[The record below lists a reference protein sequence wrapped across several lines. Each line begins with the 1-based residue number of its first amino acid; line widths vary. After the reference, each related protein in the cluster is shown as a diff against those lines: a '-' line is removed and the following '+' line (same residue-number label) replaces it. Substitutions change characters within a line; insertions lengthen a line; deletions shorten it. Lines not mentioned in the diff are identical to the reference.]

1 MFVTFCIKQILFL
14 KLIFV
19 IFEECKAK
27 RTSQWQKNCKTEEI
41 YGVAPVVN
49 YQDPRVDKRK
59 PLSPKRQLKPN
70 PRYQKTQVVK
80 LLSPQKKEQNEEKSP
95 RTHSAP
101 DLALA
106 DTEIKKKLAEEEL
119 AGWAKILEKEE
130 KKKGLSAEGLATS
143 PGSMTVGKSQAKQPR
158 FFIKRKLSLNNF
170 TAATLRRGTSPPAF
184 EEGGGTSSEDAGG
197 VGEASPRDGST
208 SDRSKSPKRK
218 LFLFSTGVRQG
229 GAHTSK
235 RPSLFGDNNGK
246 DDGDKE
252 GGETTTNKQNEHS
265 SGTGTVLMDK
275 KKEEILAAWLEATPN
290 KRLVRASE
298 LFGGG
303 TMAKTL
309 EESGSGSSLLSA
321 AGGGS
326 DSHSLREETKNHS
339 NSILSEKS
347 SPTAK
352 TRKKHSEKCENE
364 EEQDDSSESEIVYTL
379 DMLESSDEEAEEE
392 EAESGHSADD
402 ISDEWAC
409 LRRYAE
415 ESDGTSCEES
425 FEEEEDGEEEQQE
438 EDEDDEKEQEDEEE
452 QDDSEED
459 TDEDDETYE
468 EVKMEDEAI
477 EELVVKRNKK
487 KEKPKLEETK
497 GGIRTKTRKISSG
510 ESSEEDITT
519 GESSEED
526 KEKKQTS
533 EVREK
538 DANGDLNK
546 ATGIPL
552 PQLPQ
557 PSPRLLSPEIATPK
571 LDVKQVGAAL
581 PESEKKEIV
590 AKELEG
596 WEGILKQKQG
606 LSSSPDA
613 KALTSSKDKKKEL
626 KKLKKQNKKEE
637 DKQRLRDKGAGGT
650 VRAPYVPPH
659 ERKFKRSGSLPP
671 APAGWGD
678 FRNIH
683 SQSQERILADAPAD
697 LLHMQ
702 MESDRTG
709 RTLGSH
715 RREGDER
722 EEEKEPEKEEAD
734 EERAARRKK
743 KQQSAK
749 DNGLN
754 QSGEQTTQRRRRWSL
769 RGSKDMN
776 SDKIGGGVA
785 GIGGGGGLEVPPSP
799 KNEVIEK
806 ELEGWEKILAEKQVH
821 SPADGGRKHKKSP
834 FKLGKKQDS

>member
-1 MFVTFCIKQILFL
+1 MGDSTTQQEERFL
-14 KLIFV
+14 ATPEAAATATAV
-19 IFEECKAK
+19 
-27 RTSQWQKNCKTEEI
+27 
-41 YGVAPVVN
+41 
-49 YQDPRVDKRK
+49 DP
-59 PLSPKRQLKPN
+59 PP
-70 PRYQKTQVVK
+70 
-80 LLSPQKKEQNEEKSP
+80 KSP

-106 DTEIKKKLAEEEL
+106 DTETKKKLAEEEL

-184 EEGGGTSSEDAGG
+184 EEGGGTSSGDAGG

-235 RPSLFGDNNGK
+235 RPSLFGDNNGR
-246 DDGDKE
+246 DDGDNV
-252 GGETTTNKQNEHS
+252 GGDTTTNKQNEHS
-265 SGTGTVLMDK
+265 SGTVLMDK
-275 KKEEILAAWLEATPN
+275 KKEEILAARLEATPN

-303 TMAKTL
+303 TMARTL
-309 EESGSGSSLLSA
+309 EESGSVSSLLSG

-326 DSHSLREETKNHS
+326 DSHSLKEESKNHS
-339 NSILSEKS
+339 NSAQSEIS
-347 SPTAK
+347 SSAAK

-364 EEQDDSSESEIVYTL
+364 KEEDDSSESEIVYTL
-379 DMLESSDEEAEEE
+379 DMLESSDEEAEQEE
-392 EAESGHSADD
+392 DAESGHSADD
-402 ISDEWAC
+402 ISDEWAY

-415 ESDGTSCEES
+415 ESDGTSYEDS
-425 FEEEEDGEEEQQE
+425 FEEEEEEEEEKEEQEDEEEQE
-438 EDEDDEKEQEDEEE
+438 EEDEEE

-459 TDEDDETYE
+459 TEEDDETDE
-468 EVKMEDEAI
+468 ELKMEEEAI

-487 KEKPKLEETK
+487 KEKPKHEETK
-497 GGIRTKTRKISSG
+497 GGIRTKMRKMSSE

-538 DANGDLNK
+538 NANGDLNK

-552 PQLPQ
+552 QQLPQ

-571 LDVKQVGAAL
+571 LDVKQVGATL

-596 WEGILKQKQG
+596 WESILKQKQG

-613 KALTSSKDKKKEL
+613 IALNSTKDKKKEL

-697 LLHMQ
+697 LLLMQ
-702 MESDRTG
+702 IESDRTG

-715 RREGDER
+715 RREGDEG
-722 EEEKEPEKEEAD
+722 EEEKEREKEEAD

-749 DNGLN
+749 DNPLN

-776 SDKIGGGVA
+776 SDKIGGGIA
-785 GIGGGGGLEVPPSP
+785 GIGGGGGLEVPLSS

-806 ELEGWEKILAEKQVH
+806 ELEGWEKILAEKQLH
-821 SPADGGRKHKKSP
+821 SPADGGKKHKKSP